1 MHLITGGGIAS
12 SRGLQAHCGLY
23 VTDGDKGM
31 PLSKLSRS
39 IRGEVAI
46 VTGAASGMGKAT
58 AHLFGDEGARVALI
72 DVNQAPLD
80 TVVKEMTDA
89 GYDAKGWVLD
99 LSDAAAIER
108 VFAEIGRHFGAIDIL
123 VNNAGISI
131 PAPIDSEG
139 YPEAWEKSLAV
150 LLTAHTRTVR
160 AALPLLRQSKHGRIV
175 NIASTEGLGATRY
188 GSPYTAAK
196 TGVIGLT
203 RSLAVELGPEG
214 ITVNCICP
222 GPINTGMT
230 AGIPDDDKVI
240 FAKRR
245 TALRRYAEPEEVA
258 HGTLSLVLPASQ
270 YITGVT
276 LPVDGGLTIRNA

>member
-1 MHLITGGGIAS
+1 MA
-12 SRGLQAHCGLY
+12 
-23 VTDGDKGM
+23 
-31 PLSKLSRS
+31 LSTLSRS

-46 VTGAASGMGKAT
+46 VTGAASGMGRAT

-72 DVNQAPLD
+72 DINEEPLQA
-80 TVVKEMTDA
+80 VVEEMTGE
-89 GYDAKGWVLD
+89 GYDARGWILD
-99 LSDAAAIER
+99 LSDEVA
-108 VFAEIGRHFGAIDIL
+108 IGRVIGEIADHFGGIDIL

-131 PAPIDSEG
+131 PAPIDSDD
-139 YPEAWEKSLAV
+139 YPAAWNKSLAV
-150 LLTAHTRTVR
+150 LLTAHTLTVR
-160 AALPLLRQSKHGRIV
+160 AALPHLRKSPHARIV

-230 AGIPDDDKVI
+230 AAIPGEDKVI

-258 HGTLSLVLPASQ
+258 HGTLSLVLPAAQ

>member
-1 MHLITGGGIAS
+1 
-12 SRGLQAHCGLY
+12 
-23 VTDGDKGM
+23 M
-31 PLSKLSRS
+31 PLSTLSRS
-39 IRGEVAI
+39 ITGSVAI
-46 VTGAASGMGKAT
+46 VTGAASGMGRAT

-72 DVNQAPLD
+72 DINAEPLEA
-80 TVVKEMTDA
+80 VVKEMTDV
-89 GYDAKGWVLD
+89 GYDARGWTLD
-99 LSDAAAIER
+99 LSDGDAIKQVIGEI
-108 VFAEIGRHFGAIDIL
+108 AEHFGGIDIL

-131 PAPIDSEG
+131 PAPIDSDD
-139 YPEAWEKSLAV
+139 YEAAWDKSLSV
-150 LLTAHTRTVR
+150 LLTAHTRTIR
-160 AALPLLRQSKHGRIV
+160 AALPHLRKSANGRIV

-203 RSLAVELGPEG
+203 RSLSVELGPEA
-214 ITVNCICP
+214 ITVNCVCP

-230 AGIPDDDKVI
+230 AGIQDDHKEI

-245 TALRRYAEPEEVA
+245 TVLRRYAEPEEVA
-258 HGTLSLVLPASQ
+258 QGTLSLVLPASQ

>member
-1 MHLITGGGIAS
+1 
-12 SRGLQAHCGLY
+12 
-23 VTDGDKGM
+23 M

-39 IRGEVAI
+39 IKGEVAV
-46 VTGAASGMGKAT
+46 VTGAASGMGRAT

-72 DVNQAPLD
+72 DINEAPLQA
-80 TVVKEMTDA
+80 VVKEMTDA
-89 GYDAKGWVLD
+89 GYDARGWILD
-99 LSDAAAIER
+99 LSDEAAIGT
-108 VFAEIGRHFGAIDIL
+108 VFEEIAAHFGGIDIL
-123 VNNAGISI
+123 VNNAGISMF
-131 PAPIDSEG
+131 APIDSDDFID
-139 YPEAWEKSLAV
+139 AWQKSIAV
-150 LLTAHTRTVR
+150 LLTAHTLTIR
-160 AALPLLRQSKHGRIV
+160 AALPFLRKAPHARIV

-203 RSLAVELGPEG
+203 RSLAVELGPES

-230 AGIPDDDKVI
+230 SAIADEDKIVY
-240 FAKRR
+240 AKRR

-258 HGTLSLVLPASQ
+258 HGTLSLVLPAAQ
-270 YITGVT
+270 YITGVA